1 VWQPPVACSRL
12 EREVIKRIKRAK
24 LFVWLREHRHELF
37 DEDFQGE
44 LAGMYQD
51 KPVGQP
57 PVPPAQ
63 LGLATI
69 LQAYTGAS
77 DDEVAAGVGLHG
89 PGPGAIFEDDA
100 GHLPRAAH

>member
-24 LFVWLREHRHELF
+24 LFVWLGEHRHELL
-37 DEDFQGE
+37 DADFQGE
-44 LAGMYQD
+44 LAQMYQD
-51 KPVGQP
+51 TPVGQP

-77 DDEVAAGVGLHG
+77 DAEVIEAV
-89 PGPGAIFEDDA
+89 
-100 GHLPRAAH
+100 

>member
-24 LFVWLREHRHELF
+24 LFIWLREHRHELF
-37 DEDFQGE
+37 DEGLQAE

-63 LGLATI
+63 LGLRRRCRPTPAPPT
-69 LQAYTGAS
+69 TRCWK
-77 DDEVAAGVGLHG
+77 
-89 PGPGAIFEDDA
+89 PW
-100 GHLPRAAH
+100 